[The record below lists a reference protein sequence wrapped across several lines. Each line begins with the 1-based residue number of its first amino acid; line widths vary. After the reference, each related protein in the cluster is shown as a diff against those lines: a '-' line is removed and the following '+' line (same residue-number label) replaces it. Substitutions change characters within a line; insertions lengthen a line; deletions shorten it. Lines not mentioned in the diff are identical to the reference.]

1 MRRMMMKGRRKKNR
15 DTEPI
20 MPSNIEKIIA
30 ELNKN
35 DKSPPNSRL
44 AELSNMNLEEQ
55 KLFIQSWQKI
65 EPKLRRQIVHR
76 LVELT
81 EDNLEL
87 NFDSIFKF
95 CLNDQDEEVRCSA
108 IEGLWEN
115 EEASLIDPLINLL
128 EKDGSDKVQ
137 AAAARA
143 LGKFAI
149 LAECKK
155 LRPSHMSRIQKALLA
170 VIRDKN
176 KPAEVSRRALE
187 AVAPISLPEVKTVIM
202 EAYKSPNSILRI
214 SAIYAMGKSC
224 DPSWLPILLREMDN
238 ADAEMRYEAAGACG
252 ELEEESAVPGLI
264 RLINDDDADVQMA
277 AIQALG
283 KIGNTQA
290 KECLKQCLE
299 SNNEVVRQSAGEA
312 LSELEAMEDPLSFR
326 L

>member
-1 MRRMMMKGRRKKNR
+1 
-15 DTEPI
+15 
-20 MPSNIEKIIA
+20 MPSNIEKIIV
-30 ELNKN
+30 ELNKS

-44 AELSNMNLEEQ
+44 AELSNLNLEEQ

-65 EPKLRRQIVHR
+65 EPKLRRQIVR
-76 LVELT
+76 QLVELG

-95 CLNDQDEEVRCSA
+95 CLTDQDDEVRCSA

-137 AAAARA
+137 AEAARA

-149 LAECKK
+149 LAEYKK

-176 KPAEVSRRALE
+176 KPTEVSRRALE
-187 AVAPISLPEVKTVIM
+187 AVAPISIPEVKTAII
-202 EAYKSPNSILRI
+202 EAYKSPNSRLKI

-224 DPSWLPILLREMDN
+224 DPSWLPILLKEMIN

-252 ELEEESAVPGLI
+252 ELEEETAVPGLI

-299 SNNEVVRQSAGEA
+299 SNNEAIRQTAGET
-312 LSELEAMEDPLSFR
+312 LSELEVMEDPLSFR